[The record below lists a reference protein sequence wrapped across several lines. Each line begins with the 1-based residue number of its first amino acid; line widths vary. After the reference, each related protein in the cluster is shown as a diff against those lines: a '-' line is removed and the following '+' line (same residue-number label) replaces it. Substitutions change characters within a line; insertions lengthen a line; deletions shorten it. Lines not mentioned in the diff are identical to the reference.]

1 MKKLLSLSIIALW
14 LFAFTFASNNEVQI
28 YNLPDNFSSKVW
40 TSPKLTG
47 VNYMNALNSRALW
60 KVNKNATKATLTTTL
75 DKVWTTK
82 MNYKN
87 HTYTITV
94 GYTSCKVNA
103 KTSRT
108 ELPKTITVDL
118 TNVKCLNKK
127 TPVNFLPELKAWKR
141 MNIFFAKINGK
152 TTGTKIVIK

>member
-1 MKKLLSLSIIALW
+1 MKKLLSLVILALW
-14 LFAFTFASNNEVQI
+14 LFTFTFAANTTVQR
-28 YNLPDNFSSKVW
+28 YNLPNNLSSKVW
-40 TSPKLTG
+40 TTPKLTG
-47 VNYMNALNSRALW
+47 VNYMNALNSRALG
-60 KVNKNATKATLTTTL
+60 KINQKATHATLTTTL

-118 TNVKCLNKK
+118 TNVHCLNKK
-127 TPVNFLPELKAWKR
+127 EPVNFLPELKAGKR
-141 MNIFFAKINGK
+141 MNVFFAKINGK
-152 TTGTKIVIK
+152 TKDTAVRIW